1 MHPKNNVYV
10 FDETGAGNRTVAHER
25 KTKIVDDQTPDVAEI
40 FAQWKKQEGLSW

>member
-1 MHPKNNVYV
+1 MLYV
-10 FDETGAGNRTVAHER
+10 LDKTSADERTVAHER